1 MWEDLVEESL
11 WSGKVVIHLALH
23 GPGVVVADRQWGKG
37 IYFRTS
43 TEEENQPGE
52 RGYSSWE
59 AGDNI
64 TYTVHSIISIKDLY
78 Q

>member
-11 WSGKVVIHLALH
+11 WSGKVFIHLALH

-43 TEEENQPGE
+43 TEEEN
-52 RGYSSWE
+52 
-59 AGDNI
+59 
-64 TYTVHSIISIKDLY
+64 
-78 Q
+78 